1 MSLVLRSLL
10 IFTVIT
16 CSVHEMA
23 EGQTCRRI
31 LKHIFCHRCRQ
42 YDCGCAQPLAVAV
55 PPVCAAPPV
64 CVPPATQTVGPPVAQ
79 SCVKTCTTVHP
90 VVETR
95 YRQENYMTCRTEC
108 RTAVRQEAYCQTVPV
123 THVENVTRDE
133 GCYQMVWVPKPVTRQ
148 VCKTT
153 YQQRLAYR
161 NVPYQYQV
169 QVPEMKCRVVPE
181 QSVRYVQQTHTF
193 REPMQAICPPTP
205 SCAAPV
211 FAPTAETSAYP
222 PPIAAPAYAA
232 PSCATPAP
240 VPTPAGVPSAHS
252 GTPWTR
258 ISQRAAAE
266 ADIQGADYLPVSTT
280 ATGQPY
286 QQAAST
292 APGTP
297 SAATVWQSRQ

>member
-10 IFTVIT
+10 IFGFIT
-16 CSVHEMA
+16 CSVHQIA
-23 EGQTCRRI
+23 EGQTLRC
-31 LKHIFCHRCRQ
+31 LKHLFCHRCRRD
-42 YDCGCAQPLAVAV
+42 DCGCAQPLTV
-55 PPVCAAPPV
+55 AAPPAV
-64 CVPPATQTVGPPVAQ
+64 CAPTPLCPVPPPTQTMGPPVAQ

-123 THVENVTRDE
+123 THIENVTRDE

-153 YQQRLAYR
+153 YQQRMAYR

-193 REPMQAICPPTP
+193 AEPMTAICPPVP

-211 FAPTAETSAYP
+211 FAPTAETAAYP
-222 PPIAAPAYAA
+222 APMTGPNF

-240 VPTPAGVPSAHS
+240 IPTPAAVPSAQN
-252 GTPWTR
+252 GMPWTPVP
-258 ISQRAAAE
+258 QRAAT
-266 ADIQGADYLPVSTT
+266 DGVQGANYLPV
-280 ATGQPY
+280 ATNAGAVHY
-286 QQAAST
+286 EEAT
-292 APGTP
+292 DAPEMP
-297 SAATVWQSRQ
+297 SAAAVWQTRR